1 MIHLVE
7 VLCDSIY
14 FSGRVLDRL
23 LRAVGRD
30 LRLLSRGSCS
40 ICRGLSLFG
49 LQLSLL
55 RP

>member
-7 VLCDSIY
+7 MLRDSIY
-14 FSGRVLDRL
+14 FSGRLLNRL
-23 LRAVGRD
+23 LRTVGRD

-40 ICRGLSLFG
+40 ICRGLSLLG

-55 RP
+55 CA